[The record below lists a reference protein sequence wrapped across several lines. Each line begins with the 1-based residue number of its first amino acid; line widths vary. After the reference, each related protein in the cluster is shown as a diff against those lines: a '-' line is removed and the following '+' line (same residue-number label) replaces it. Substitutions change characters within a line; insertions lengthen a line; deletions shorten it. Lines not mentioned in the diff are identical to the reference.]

1 MARDDVYRGD
11 QPDLLLLDIQ
21 HDTID
26 ELDTRVVIPLMP
38 VKGSP
43 PAMKRLYPIFE
54 IEGRGYL
61 LATPLMSAVRA
72 RELRDP
78 IANLSADHDKIVAAV
93 DFLHQGF

>member
-1 MARDDVYRGD
+1 MARDDVYPGSR
-11 QPDLLLLDIQ
+11 PDLLLLDIQ
-21 HDTID
+21 HGVMDD
-26 ELDTRVVIPLMP
+26 LDTRVVIPLMP

-54 IEGRGYL
+54 IDGRSYL

-72 RELRDP
+72 TELRNP
-78 IANLSADHDKIVAAV
+78 VANLSAHHDKIVAAL

>member
-11 QPDLLLLDIQ
+11 GPDLLLLDIQ
-21 HDTID
+21 NDLID
-26 ELDTRVVIPLMP
+26 GLDTRVVIPLMP
-38 VKGSP
+38 AKGSP

-54 IEGRGYL
+54 IDGRSYL

-78 IANLSADHDKIVAAV
+78 IANLSAHHDRIVAAV
-93 DFLHQGF
+93 DFLQQGF